1 MSRSALLSV
10 GLAATSYAVV
20 FATWLLRGWGGPP
33 VVGVISDLGA
43 IVAGG
48 FAFSCALLAARR
60 SAGRLRRAWGLL
72 AAALGC
78 WVFGDSVWALFE
90 LVLHIAPFPSLA
102 DVGYLM
108 FYVGA
113 CLALVLLPAGGG
125 PHFQL
130 RLVCDGVIVA
140 GSLFVIFWTAGL
152 DEVFRDYDVHSV
164 AFAVSLAYPVA
175 DLVLLTVALLIL
187 STARAGQRA
196 ILATFTVAVAI
207 MTVADGAFAVLDARG
222 SYVNGGL
229 VDIVWVTGLL
239 VLGLSAL
246 GGAVHHDQRAFGTMA
261 APTRFA
267 LWMPYV
273 PLAVATICMVNSRAS
288 VPLLAAS
295 LSVVAAVAGRQFVAA
310 DENRRLLQAVSD
322 QALRDPLTGLAN
334 RALFHDRLN
343 HALALHERSPRTIT
357 LLSIDLDN
365 FKSVNDSLGHVAGD
379 RLLRA
384 VADRLV
390 SCVRPGDTVA
400 RLGGDEF
407 AILLEDGAEDPMYV
421 AHRIFDS
428 FDEALPA
435 DGHVVLIRAS
445 VGVAPTRGKGCVDAD
460 TVVKQADTAMY
471 SAKRSGGGVRAF
483 SHELE
488 RVEVDPSAPKLV
500 IPRKHR
506 SATTQFTAQL
516 RHALENGELCVS
528 YQPQFSVATGVVV
541 GVEALV
547 RWQHPQRGLLSPDE
561 FLPMAR
567 HNDLMGALT
576 HEVLRM
582 TVDDVTRW
590 RDDGFDTPFAINLFP
605 PLLGDLEL
613 PDQLAMALAAGGI
626 GEGRLTIEITEDL
639 LLANE
644 HSVHEVLHRLR
655 RTGIRVSI
663 DDFGSGFAGLNY
675 LRRLPV
681 DEIKLDRH
689 LVAPMIGDA
698 RAEAIVAAMIDLSHT
713 LGVVCVAEG
722 VENAE
727 TAARLADL
735 NCDVMQ
741 GYFCGTPMAAAE
753 IPTLQPI
760 SVSDGHPVRYGH

>member
-1 MSRSALLSV
+1 MSRSAVLPV
-10 GLAATSYAVV
+10 GLAAMSYAAV
-20 FATWLLRGWGGPP
+20 FATWLLRGWGGAP
-33 VVGVISDLGA
+33 VVNVISDLGA
-43 IVAGG
+43 VAAGG
-48 FAFSCALLAARR
+48 FALACALLAARR
-60 SAGRLRRAWGLL
+60 NAGRLRWAWGLL

-102 DVGYLM
+102 DVGYLA

-130 RLVCDGVIVA
+130 RLVFDGVIVA
-140 GSLFVIFWTAGL
+140 GSLFVIFWAAGL
-152 DEVFRDYDVHSV
+152 GEVFRGYDIHSV
-164 AFAVSLAYPVA
+164 AFVVSLAYPVA
-175 DLVLLTVALLIL
+175 DLVLLTVALLIM
-187 STARAGQRA
+187 STARSGQRA
-196 ILATFTVAVAI
+196 ILAAFTVAVAI
-207 MTVADGAFAVLDARG
+207 LTVADGAFAVLDARG
-222 SYVNGGL
+222 AYVNGGL
-229 VDIVWVTGLL
+229 VDIAWVTGMLL
-239 VLGLSAL
+239 LGLAAL
-246 GGAVHHDQRAFGTMA
+246 GGAVHRDQRAFGSVQS
-261 APTRFA
+261 PSRVA
-267 LWMPYV
+267 LWLPYL
-273 PLAVATICMVNSRAS
+273 PLAVATVCMVNSRAS

-295 LSVVAAVAGRQFVAA
+295 LSVVAAIAGRQFVAA
-310 DENRRLLQAVSD
+310 DENRRLLLTVSE

-343 HALALHERSPRTIT
+343 HALALQERSPRVIT

-379 RLLRA
+379 RLLSA
-384 VADRLV
+384 VADRLA

-400 RLGGDEF
+400 RLSGDEF
-407 AILLEDGAEDPMYV
+407 AILLEDNLEDPMFV
-421 AHRIFDS
+421 AQRIFDS

-445 VGVAPTRGKGCVDAD
+445 VGVTSTRGTGVWVDAD
-460 TVVKQADTAMY
+460 SLVKQADTAMY
-471 SAKRSGGGVRAF
+471 SAKRGGGGVRAF

-488 RVEVDPSAPKLV
+488 RVDLDPSAVKLV
-500 IPRKHR
+500 VPRKHP
-506 SATTQFTAQL
+506 SGTAQFAAQL
-516 RHALENGELCVS
+516 RYALENGELCVS
-528 YQPQFSVATGVVV
+528 YQPQFSVATGTVA

-547 RWQHPQRGLLSPDE
+547 RWQHPQRGLLRPDE

-576 HEVLRM
+576 DEVLRIA
-582 TVDDVTRW
+582 VGDAARW
-590 RDDGFDTPFAINLFP
+590 RDEGFEAPFAINLFP

-613 PDQLAMALAAGGI
+613 PDQLAMALATGGI
-626 GEGRLTIEITEDL
+626 GDGRLTVEITEDL

-644 HSVHEVLHRLR
+644 SSVHEVLHRLR
-655 RTGIRVSI
+655 HMGIRVSI

-689 LVAPMIGDA
+689 LVAPMIGDS

-713 LGVVCVAEG
+713 VGVICVAEG

-727 TAARLADL
+727 TAARLAAL
-735 NCDVMQ
+735 QCDVMQ
-741 GYFCGTPMAAAE
+741 GYFCGAPMSAAE
-753 IPTLQPI
+753 IPMLQPM
-760 SVSDGHPVRYGH
+760 SVS